1 MSNNINIKEYLAQ
14 LGDFETNQQNR
25 IKKYL
30 EEQCTK
36 DEALKTLYRPEKI
49 ADCYNFIKDVVR
61 QKSSGDAVVEDA
73 IVYKMAR
80 DYYLEILPKYAESG
94 PEIKKP
100 KKAASKKEKEPEFE
114 EATVDMNKA
123 DISDV
128 TEDMSKDI
136 EAAEV
141 KPAEEKLEITNIETA
156 EDNVEAADDN
166 VVRDEYGFEVFGEE
180 AEGPKDEPS
189 HQEAKNKKAAEAV
202 REAKPVTADE
212 ETQYDENGNGLLFT
226 F

>member
-49 ADCYNFIKDVVR
+49 GDCYNFIKDVVR
-61 QKSSGDAVVEDA
+61 EKASGNAVVEDA
-73 IVYKMAR
+73 IVFKMAR
-80 DYYLEILPKYAESG
+80 DYYLEILPKYAKAG

-100 KKAASKKEKEPEFE
+100 KKAVSKQEKEPEFE

-141 KPAEEKLEITNIETA
+141 KPAEEKLEITNVDT
-156 EDNVEAADDN
+156 ADDN

-189 HQEAKNKKAAEAV
+189 HQEAKNEKAAEAV

-212 ETQYDENGNGLLFT
+212 ETQYDKNGNGLLFI